1 MLVGQ
6 IVCDRAEYDLRM
18 TVALERSIEAKEA
31 NTTKGLEV
39 VANRMGDGGL
49 ACPSAAKQEANG
61 RGLRVIDPIDE
72 VVQCLLTG
80 ALETSL
86 PGIEPCLPNMGKGRQ
101 FDGRTLDYE

>member
-1 MLVGQ
+1 MLVSE

-18 TVALERSIEAKEA
+18 TVALERSIKPKEA

-61 RGLRVIDPIDE
+61 RSLRIIDPIDE
-72 VVQCLLTG
+72 VVQRLLTG
-80 ALETSL
+80 ALKTS
-86 PGIEPCLPNMGKGRQ
+86 PSRIESCFPNMC
-101 FDGRTLDYE
+101 